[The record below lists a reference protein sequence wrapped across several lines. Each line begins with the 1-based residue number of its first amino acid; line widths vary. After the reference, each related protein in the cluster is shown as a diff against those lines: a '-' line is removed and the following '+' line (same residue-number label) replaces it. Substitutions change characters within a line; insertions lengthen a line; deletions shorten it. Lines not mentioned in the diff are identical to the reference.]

1 MNHPTFFRCSAAM
14 ALIAAVCAMQTSSHA
29 QTNVELPKIVTLV
42 VPQAPGGSN
51 DAMGRAIAARLPKVL
66 NSSFIVDNRQGA
78 NGNVGMAW
86 VAKTAPRDGSVWLI
100 TINST
105 LTINSLIY
113 NQPGF
118 DTATDFAPVAGIA
131 VVPHVLLT
139 KTNSP
144 VNSLKE
150 VIDYARKDPAKY
162 SYGSSGNG
170 TFSHLLMEQMK
181 QSQKVSIAHIPYRGV
196 APAMA
201 DLIGGQVQYVIS
213 TLPAA
218 LPFIKSGQLKA
229 LAITSLTRSAVL
241 PNVPLA
247 NDTVPGM
254 VADLWIAMY
263 ASKGTPQPAIDQ
275 MHTAVAKVLD
285 MPDMQSFLAAQ
296 GAMPLK
302 VGPVELGSM
311 TAAEMN
317 RWTPIVKITGL
328 KID

>member
-1 MNHPTFFRCSAAM
+1 
-14 ALIAAVCAMQTSSHA
+14 
-29 QTNVELPKIVTLV
+29 
-42 VPQAPGGSN
+42 
-51 DAMGRAIAARLPKVL
+51 MGRAIAARLPKVL
-66 NSSFIVDNRQGA
+66 NSSFIVENRQGA

-86 VAKTAPRDGSVWLI
+86 ISKVAPRDGSVWLV
-100 TINST
+100 TVNST

-113 NQPGF
+113 SQPGF
-118 DTATDFAPVAGIA
+118 DTSTDFAPVAGIA

-139 KTNSP
+139 SANSP
-144 VNSLKE
+144 VNSLE
-150 VIDYARKDPAKY
+150 VLLEHARKDPGKY

-181 QSQKVSIAHIPYRGV
+181 QSQKVTIAHIPYRGV

-218 LPFIKSGQLKA
+218 MPFIKSGQLKP
-229 LAITSLTRSAVL
+229 LAITSLARSAIL

-254 VADLWIAMY
+254 VADLWVAMY
-263 ASKGTPQPAIDQ
+263 APKGTPLNLIEQ
-275 MHTAVAKVLD
+275 MHTAVEKVLE
-285 MPDMQSFLAAQ
+285 MPDMQTFLAAQ
-296 GAMPLK
+296 GAMALK
-302 VGPVELGSM
+302 AGPTELGAM
-311 TAAEMN
+311 TPAEMN
-317 RWTPIVKITGL
+317 RWTPIVKTTGM

>member
-1 MNHPTFFRCSAAM
+1 MSHQVLLRCATAM
-14 ALIAAVCAMQTSSHA
+14 AFVAAVCGMSTSTHA
-29 QTNVELPKIVTLV
+29 QPTRDLPKIVTLV

-86 VAKTAPRDGSVWLI
+86 IAKVAPRDGSVWLV
-100 TINST
+100 TVNST

-113 NQPGF
+113 SQPGF
-118 DTATDFAPVAGIA
+118 DTSTDFAPVAGIA

-139 KTNSP
+139 RANSP
-144 VNSLKE
+144 VNSLE
-150 VIDYARKDPAKY
+150 ELLEYSRKDPDKY

-181 QSQKVSIAHIPYRGV
+181 LSKKVAIAHIPYRGV

-201 DLIGGQVQYVIS
+201 DLMGGQVQYVIS

-218 LPFIKSGQLKA
+218 MPFIKSGQLKP
-229 LAITSLTRSAVL
+229 LAITSLTRSAIL

-247 NDTVPGM
+247 NDTVPEM
-254 VADLWIAMY
+254 VADLWVAMY
-263 ASKGTPQPAIDQ
+263 APKGTPLNIIDQ
-275 MHTAVAKVLD
+275 MHTAMAKVLE
-285 MPDMQSFLAAQ
+285 MPDMQAFLAAQ

-302 VGPVELGSM
+302 AGPAELGAM
-311 TAAEMN
+311 TTAEMN
-317 RWTPIVKITGL
+317 RWTPIVKATGM